1 MKTNV
6 SLSIRGIF
14 AAMGLITF
22 AVTGWGATATRT
34 SSFTYDVNTGLLLSE
49 AVEPDNASLCLTTTY
64 TYDTYGNK
72 LSTTTANCAGASGDA
87 VFTSRS
93 ATAAFAS
100 AGSGTT
106 LTQLGQFPTTVSN
119 ALGQSESKQYDNRF
133 GSVASLTGPNALTTT
148 WQFDSFGR
156 KTREV
161 RADGAQTKWE
171 YLYCAGKASGTA
183 VCPTVGGISGA
194 WVVVTT
200 PLASDGVTQN
210 GPFVKV
216 YFDQLGRELRQETQ
230 GFDGSGAAPSVYKD
244 TEYNALG
251 QVSRVSRPYQSGQSN
266 YWVTY
271 AYDAIGRVT
280 SAAQPDGAVTQTSY
294 SGFTTVVTNA
304 KGQTQTTVRN
314 SQGQTISSKDALN
327 QQVTYAYDS
336 FGNLISTTDAAGNV
350 TRSTYDV
357 RGRKTQMFD
366 PDLGDWVYTY
376 NALGELIQQISN
388 SQLVKLTY
396 DKLGRL
402 VTRSEPDLIS
412 NWYYDTYKGGG
423 ACSKGVG
430 KLCQSETTT
439 GYSRTLSYDT
449 LGRFVSAST
458 TIGSSMSNS
467 VSYDAQGRV
476 ATRTYPGGV
485 VVAYV
490 YSSLGYLKEVRRNNS
505 SGALLWSANTLD
517 AEGHVLNQ
525 TFGNSVSVTQTFDVR
540 NGRVTAQTAGA
551 GNAVQNVTYAY
562 DTLGNVTN
570 RNDSTQSLVE
580 TFAYDTLNRVTTATV
595 NSSGAGIVT
604 QNFSYNSATGNLT
617 SRSDLGTYT
626 YPATGALQPHAV
638 SQINL
643 PAGRTRKYF
652 YDSNGNNYVFLILN
666 SSGSAETSASYT
678 YASFNMPTSMI
689 STTLGT
695 LSSETFSYGP
705 EHQRVKKVSSLNGT
719 TVYLNP
725 GNTGSLF
732 YEKDTLTNGNTEQ
745 RNFIT
750 AGGQV
755 IGVVK
760 QLVTAGVSS
769 EKTIYFH
776 RDALGSVAVV
786 TDSTGAVV
794 ERLSYDAF
802 GKRRNISGAADSAGT
817 LKGVNTVK
825 GYTGHEHLD
834 SLGLIHMNGRV
845 YDPVIAR
852 FMSADPY
859 IQAPMNSQSYNRY
872 SYVMNNPLSYSD
884 PSGYLRIGGWS
895 VSTSSVLRTAA
906 VVAVAVW
913 APEISNYV
921 GWTSGATAAT
931 GSTAVAAG
939 SGAAALGIGTNA
951 VATGMLA
958 GGLGGA
964 IMTGN
969 FQGAVVGAAAGGA
982 FGAVGS
988 SYSGVEN
995 VAGHAAVGCASAVA
1009 GTGGGCG
1016 AGALSAAAGSAWTQY
1031 GVQMD
1036 SFAANLIANSV
1047 AGGTASVLGGGKFSN
1062 GAVTAAYGYLFNCV
1076 AHECWQQ
1083 GAIGGLKAVGGALTV
1098 STGATICGTSGVGCL
1113 AGGPMMAF
1121 GASDATQGATMMVDA
1136 FNGTTSDGLN
1146 PLKAGFISV
1155 RPNAGAMT
1163 YDVLSLGANVMA
1175 IGSKVPMYIGATDG
1189 IAQTGSLFG
1198 VTTSR
1203 WDQASA
1209 FANSITGQ
1217 AGQMLNRATLAGSAL
1232 WKSYGLSKDGGQ

>member
-6 SLSIRGIF
+6 SLSIRGLL
-14 AAMGLITF
+14 AAMGMVTF

-72 LSTTTANCAGASGDA
+72 SSTTTANCAGASGDA

-251 QVSRVSRPYQSGQSN
+251 QVSRVSRPYQSGQTS

-280 SAAQPDGAVTQTSY
+280 STTQPDGAVTQTTY

-314 SQGQTISSKDALN
+314 SQGQTVSSKDALN

-336 FGNLISTTDAAGNV
+336 FANLISTTDAAGNV
-350 TRSTYDV
+350 TRLSYDV
-357 RGRKTQMFD
+357 RGRKTQMVD
-366 PDLGDWVYTY
+366 PDLGTWTYVY
-376 NALGELIQQISN
+376 NALGELVKQTDAK
-388 SQLVKLTY
+388 SQLATLTY

-423 ACSKGVG
+423 TCAKGVG

-439 GYSRTLSYDT
+439 GYNRILNYDT

-458 TIGSSMSNS
+458 TIGSSMSDS

-505 SGALLWSANTLD
+505 AGALLWSANTLD

-525 TFGNSVSVTQTFDVR
+525 TFGNSVSVTQSFDVR

-580 TFAYDTLNRVTTATV
+580 TFAYDALNRVTTATV

-604 QNFSYNSATGNLT
+604 QNYGYNSATGNLT

-626 YPATGALQPHAV
+626 YPAAGTSRVHAV
-638 SQINL
+638 NQVTL
-643 PAGRTRKYF
+643 TAG
-652 YDSNGNNYVFLILN
+652 
-666 SSGSAETSASYT
+666 GSRSYT
-678 YASFNMPTSMI
+678 YDANGNMTAQTVRNASATVTASSAYVYTSFNMPSSMTSTA
-689 STTLGT
+689 SGVTN
-695 LSSETFSYGP
+695 SEALTYGP

-725 GNTGSLF
+725 GNTGSLM

-750 AGGQV
+750 AGGQI

-802 GKRRNISGAADSAGT
+802 GKRRNISGAVDSAGT

-872 SYVMNNPLSYSD
+872 SYVMNNPLYYSD
-884 PSGYLRIGGWS
+884 PSGYFSWS
-895 VSTSSVLRTAA
+895 SFRDSV
-906 VVAVAVW
+906 VKPVAVAV
-913 APEISNYV
+913 AAYY
-921 GWTSGATAAT
+921 TAGAAVDYYAASSAAAT
-931 GSTAVAAG
+931 
-939 SGAAALGIGTNA
+939 
-951 VATGMLA
+951 
-958 GGLGGA
+958 
-964 IMTGN
+964 
-969 FQGAVVGAAAGGA
+969 GAAAGSAAYTSAYTAAATSMTGA
-982 FGAVGS
+982 AVGGATAGFT
-988 SYSGVEN
+988 SGFLGSNGDINAGFKGAAVGGATGAAFNYVGDVAPNGIGN

-1009 GTGGGCG
+1009 GNGGGCG
-1016 AGALSAAAGSAWTQY
+1016 AGALSAASGSAWTQY
-1031 GVQMD
+1031 GPDMG
-1036 SFAANLIANSV
+1036 SFTGNLIANSV
-1047 AGGTASVLGGGKFSN
+1047 VGGTASVLGGGKFSN
-1062 GAVTAAYGYLFNCV
+1062 GATTSAYGYLFNQMAHADRLSRWAQANGWIDDQGRTIDSSIAIRNSAYELADTTSTVLAYGAAGCAASVVCLPAAPGV
-1076 AHECWQQ
+1076 A
-1083 GAIGGLKAVGGALTV
+1083 AA
-1098 STGATICGTSGVGCL
+1098 GVGVDVVKNFVFSL
-1113 AGGPMMAF
+1113 KPATFGVDLTIDFAGDFAGKFGVSGPVLRTYLQDQVKN
-1121 GASDATQGATMMVDA
+1121 SDAATKLKESGDRA
-1136 FNGTTSDGLN
+1136 F
-1146 PLKAGFISV
+1146 
-1155 RPNAGAMT
+1155 
-1163 YDVLSLGANVMA
+1163 
-1175 IGSKVPMYIGATDG
+1175 
-1189 IAQTGSLFG
+1189 
-1198 VTTSR
+1198 SR
-1203 WDQASA
+1203 
-1209 FANSITGQ
+1209 
-1217 AGQMLNRATLAGSAL
+1217 
-1232 WKSYGLSKDGGQ
+1232 

>member
-6 SLSIRGIF
+6 SLSIRGLL

-34 SSFTYDVNTGLLLSE
+34 SSFTYDANTGLLLSE
-49 AVEPDNASLCLTTTY
+49 TVEPNNASLCLTTNY
-64 TYDTYGNK
+64 THDTYGNK
-72 LSTTTANCAGASGDA
+72 SSTTTANCPGASGDA

-161 RADGAQTKWE
+161 RADGTQTKWE

-183 VCPTVGGISGA
+183 VCPTVGGVSGA

-200 PLASDGVTQN
+200 PLASDGATQN
-210 GPFVKV
+210 GPFIKV

-230 GFDGSGAAPSVYKD
+230 GFDGTSAAPSVYKD

-251 QVSRVSRPYQSGQSN
+251 QVRRVSRPYQSGQTS

-280 SAAQPDGAVTQTSY
+280 STTQPDGAVTQTSY
-294 SGFTTVVTNA
+294 SGFTTIVTNA

-314 SQGQTISSKDALN
+314 SQGQTVSSKDALN

-336 FGNLISTTDAAGNV
+336 FANLISTTDAAGNV
-350 TRSTYDV
+350 TRLTYDV
-357 RGRKTQMFD
+357 RGRKTQMVD
-366 PDLGDWVYTY
+366 PDLGTWTYVY
-376 NALGELIQQISN
+376 NALGELVKQTDAK
-388 SQLVKLTY
+388 SQLATLTY

-423 ACSKGVG
+423 TCAKGVG

-439 GYSRTLSYDT
+439 GYNRTLSYDT
-449 LGRFVSAST
+449 LGRFVSAAT
-458 TIGSSMSNS
+458 TIGSSMSDS

-505 SGALLWSANTLD
+505 SGALLWKANTLD

-525 TFGNSVSVTQTFDVR
+525 TFGNSVSVTQSFDVR

-604 QNFSYNSATGNLT
+604 QNYGYNSATGNLT

-626 YPATGALQPHAV
+626 YPAAGTSLVHAV
-638 SQINL
+638 NQVTL
-643 PAGRTRKYF
+643 TAG
-652 YDSNGNNYVFLILN
+652 
-666 SSGSAETSASYT
+666 GSRSYT
-678 YASFNMPTSMI
+678 YDANGNMTAQTVRNASATVTASSAYVYTSFNMPSSMTSTA
-689 STTLGT
+689 SAVTN
-695 LSSETFSYGP
+695 SEALTYGP

-732 YEKDTLTNGNTEQ
+732 YEKDTLSNGNTEQ

-776 RDALGSVAVV
+776 RDALGSVAVI

-802 GKRRNISGAADSAGT
+802 GKRRNISGAADSTGT

-872 SYVMNNPLSYSD
+872 SYVMNNPLYYSD
-884 PSGYLRIGGWS
+884 PSGYWS
-895 VSTSSVLRTAA
+895 LSSAWKSVWNSPVGRA
-906 VVAVAVW
+906 VVVATV
-913 APEISNYV
+913 AYFTGEYV
-921 GWTSGATAAT
+921 GDAYTASA
-931 GSTAVAAG
+931 SSSASA
-939 SGAAALGIGTNA
+939 
-951 VATGMLA
+951 
-958 GGLGGA
+958 
-964 IMTGN
+964 
-969 FQGAVVGAAAGGA
+969 GAAAGTSASVAASSGGIAGMSVATSAGIVGGA
-982 FGAVGS
+982 AGGFAGGFVASNGDFK
-988 SYSGVEN
+988 SGVK
-995 VAGHAAVGCASAVA
+995 G
-1009 GTGGGCG
+1009 
-1016 AGALSAAAGSAWTQY
+1016 AAAGSMFGAIDGYY
-1031 GVQMD
+1031 GKSWGYERV
-1036 SFAANLIANSV
+1036 AANAV
-1047 AGGTASVLGGGKFSN
+1047 AGGAAAKVYGTSVSDGMKFA
-1062 GAVTAAYGYLFNCV
+1062 GLTAAARFGYNEYVRYDSTWESGGQANIKEKWDAPPVEGGNNVGIRKEVIDPESIFGEGGYVSRAVNKIPGVNAV
-1076 AHECWQQ
+1076 AGMHDWFQIDLQ
-1083 GAIGGLKAVGGALTV
+1083 KIGGESLRDYGNVPGMIPATVMTYGAL
-1098 STGATICGTSGVGCL
+1098 
-1113 AGGPMMAF
+1113 
-1121 GASDATQGATMMVDA
+1121 
-1136 FNGTTSDGLN
+1136 LN
-1146 PLKAGFISV
+1146 NIAPVKNILSV
-1155 RPNAGAMT
+1155 REA
-1163 YDVLSLGANVMA
+1163 
-1175 IGSKVPMYIGATDG
+1175 K
-1189 IAQTGSLFG
+1189 
-1198 VTTSR
+1198 
-1203 WDQASA
+1203 
-1209 FANSITGQ
+1209 
-1217 AGQMLNRATLAGSAL
+1217 
-1232 WKSYGLSKDGGQ
+1232 